1 MINIGT
7 IIESAKRIMPKEVFD
22 EFLTEIKVVQTLEAS
37 PVGSVLM
44 GMYIL
49 EFVGFPRYVDEIL
62 DEEHKSIEQLRNS
75 YHDRHETE
83 KLKPSSGIILSLMV
97 ADMIA
102 RPRNITP
109 AYKFEEMAVKWR
121 TAPLLGIEPTYLN
134 DDRIGRVMSA
144 IGANAKNYEEVLIN
158 MIMGAGKKVGI
169 PLGSFILDTTILQL
183 DGKFK
188 DASKVVP
195 GRGSNSFSQLMVSLV
210 IGSGSRM
217 PVGFSVL
224 PGNTSDSST
233 LPGAY
238 STINRIADD
247 GAVEIIMD
255 RIYPTPSNILF
266 LKEQEEE
273 RMVYWVSPLKTGLSK
288 AKVRKQIDEA
298 YQKEWWEPIPYRSD
312 KEIKA
317 KISPPITA
325 FETEWVLTEVIKPDL
340 QPGQKRRPK
349 GSIKTVE
356 IVVRCVY
363 YRHELNAER
372 ERENRQFKMEQMDK
386 SLQEI
391 CCKLNKRKY
400 RDLEF
405 CKNKLSKLLN
415 SYSDVKEFVKCDIS
429 QTSEGVISLVW
440 AWDYEGI
447 QQESKY
453 DGIFALLTNYTK
465 KQVNKNVLIKKY
477 RNRDEV
483 EVDFKEMKG
492 LLDLERVLFQRPERI
507 DTYVFIKV
515 IAFFVLTFMKA
526 YAEQEGIKTTVKK
539 IQEGMGDMLLA
550 ESEAL
555 PLKLKGYGI
564 ARDTELNRLFM
575 NLFSLPDP
583 YEIIRILDE
592 VEIAKVDDY
601 VQSWYES
608 RKK

>member
-1 MINIGT
+1 M
-7 IIESAKRIMPKEVFD
+7 
-22 EFLTEIKVVQTLEAS
+22 
-37 PVGSVLM
+37 
-44 GMYIL
+44 
-49 EFVGFPRYVDEIL
+49 
-62 DEEHKSIEQLRNS
+62 
-75 YHDRHETE
+75 
-83 KLKPSSGIILSLMV
+83 
-97 ADMIA
+97 
-102 RPRNITP
+102 
-109 AYKFEEMAVKWR
+109 
-121 TAPLLGIEPTYLN
+121 
-134 DDRIGRVMSA
+134 
-144 IGANAKNYEEVLIN
+144 
-158 MIMGAGKKVGI
+158 
-169 PLGSFILDTTILQL
+169 
-183 DGKFK
+183 
-188 DASKVVP
+188 
-195 GRGSNSFSQLMVSLV
+195 
-210 IGSGSRM
+210 
-217 PVGFSVL
+217 
-224 PGNTSDSST
+224 
-233 LPGAY
+233 
-238 STINRIADD
+238 
-247 GAVEIIMD
+247 
-255 RIYPTPSNILF
+255 
-266 LKEQEEE
+266 
-273 RMVYWVSPLKTGLSK
+273 
-288 AKVRKQIDEA
+288 
-298 YQKEWWEPIPYRSD
+298 
-312 KEIKA
+312 
-317 KISPPITA
+317 
-325 FETEWVLTEVIKPDL
+325 IKPDL

-391 CCKLNKRKY
+391 RCKLNKRKY

-405 CKNKLSKLLN
+405 YKNKLSKLLN

-465 KQVNKNVLIKKY
+465 KQANKNVLIKKY

-526 YAEQEGIKTTVKK
+526 YAEQEGIKTAVKK

-601 VQSWYES
+601 VQSWYKS
-608 RKK
+608 REK